1 MGFSFFLFLSWSF
14 EWRARAA
21 AARFANGSLI
31 FSVMPDT
38 PGSGFFFFF
47 NHFHIFLVALLFLL
61 LSNGLLEVDL
71 VTGGRWYLFKLYEK
85 KIPSPFA
92 SSSARIR
99 SWSVRGLLKEIT
111 APQSFFFFLFFSQNR
126 KPVVFVVVVF
136 LSSLFP
142 FWWCPFLFSHFSGR
156 IGSDSTQPGG
166 NVGSTG
172 GKEMANLLQPEK
184 GEIQR
189 ERWEKGEEE
198 EEEEKRRWRL
208 LHATKDVS
216 PASSSSFFRSIFYSN
231 RIFSRPGHHQK
242 TLLSFAWLPLTFQSL
257 HPLPILQFIFIPSK
271 VNKKRKKRERVKIQ
285 KKTSFSICLPKNVFS
300 IVFIVGKHF
309 KSRCQQRSCVVF
321 YFLLWHWLSFFFS
334 LALLAIVLWPAK
346 MDSLPR
352 SKRKSEWWHAS
363 GSFFYFKN
371 EKKILLISKK
381 LLLFCHLKTTW
392 KMCFCVFNL
401 FWLIHKFFL
410 YL

>member
-1 MGFSFFLFLSWSF
+1 MDCWKSISWL
-14 EWRARAA
+14 A
-21 AARFANGSLI
+21 
-31 FSVMPDT
+31 VDDT
-38 PGSGFFFFF
+38 Y
-47 NHFHIFLVALLFLL
+47 
-61 LSNGLLEVDL
+61 SNCM
-71 VTGGRWYLFKLYEK
+71 KK

-271 VNKKRKKRERVKIQ
+271 VNKKEKRERVKI
-285 KKTSFSICLPKNVFS
+285 KKKLAFPSVYRRTSLALFSLLVNISNQDASSGRVS
-300 IVFIVGKHF
+300 
-309 KSRCQQRSCVVF
+309 
-321 YFLLWHWLSFFFS
+321 YFTFFFDIGFLFFS
-334 LALLAIVLWPAK
+334 LWLSLLLCFGQQRWTPYRGRKGKVNDDTRAGVSSILR
-346 MDSLPR
+346 MR
-352 SKRKSEWWHAS
+352 RKSFLFLKS
-363 GSFFYFKN
+363 CSFFV
-371 EKKILLISKK
+371 I
-381 LLLFCHLKTTW
+381 
-392 KMCFCVFNL
+392 
-401 FWLIHKFFL
+401 
-410 YL
+410 

>member
-1 MGFSFFLFLSWSF
+1 MDCWKSISWL
-14 EWRARAA
+14 A
-21 AARFANGSLI
+21 
-31 FSVMPDT
+31 VDDT
-38 PGSGFFFFF
+38 Y
-47 NHFHIFLVALLFLL
+47 
-61 LSNGLLEVDL
+61 SNCM
-71 VTGGRWYLFKLYEK
+71 KK

-271 VNKKRKKRERVKIQ
+271 VNKKEKRERVKI
-285 KKTSFSICLPKNVFS
+285 KKKLAFPSVYRRTSLALFSLLVNISNQDASSGRVS
-300 IVFIVGKHF
+300 
-309 KSRCQQRSCVVF
+309 
-321 YFLLWHWLSFFFS
+321 YFTFFFDIGFLFFS
-334 LALLAIVLWPAK
+334 LWLSLLLCFGQQRWTPYRGRKGKVNDDTRAGVSSILR
-346 MDSLPR
+346 MR
-352 SKRKSEWWHAS
+352 RKSYFLFLKS
-363 GSFFYFKN
+363 CSFFV
-371 EKKILLISKK
+371 I
-381 LLLFCHLKTTW
+381 
-392 KMCFCVFNL
+392 
-401 FWLIHKFFL
+401 
-410 YL
+410 

>member
-1 MGFSFFLFLSWSF
+1 MDCWKSISWL
-14 EWRARAA
+14 A
-21 AARFANGSLI
+21 
-31 FSVMPDT
+31 VDDT
-38 PGSGFFFFF
+38 Y
-47 NHFHIFLVALLFLL
+47 
-61 LSNGLLEVDL
+61 SNCM
-71 VTGGRWYLFKLYEK
+71 KK

-271 VNKKRKKRERVKIQ
+271 VNKKEKRERVKIQ

-334 LALLAIVLWPAK
+334 LALLVLLCFGQQRWTPYRGRKGKVNDDTRAGVSSILR
-346 MDSLPR
+346 MR
-352 SKRKSEWWHAS
+352 RKSYFLFLKS
-363 GSFFYFKN
+363 CSFFV
-371 EKKILLISKK
+371 I
-381 LLLFCHLKTTW
+381 
-392 KMCFCVFNL
+392 
-401 FWLIHKFFL
+401 
-410 YL
+410 

>member
-1 MGFSFFLFLSWSF
+1 MDCWKSISWL
-14 EWRARAA
+14 A
-21 AARFANGSLI
+21 
-31 FSVMPDT
+31 VDDT
-38 PGSGFFFFF
+38 Y
-47 NHFHIFLVALLFLL
+47 
-61 LSNGLLEVDL
+61 SNCM
-71 VTGGRWYLFKLYEK
+71 KK

-271 VNKKRKKRERVKIQ
+271 VNKKEKRERESKNT
-285 KKTSFSICLPKNVFS
+285 KKN
-300 IVFIVGKHF
+300 
-309 KSRCQQRSCVVF
+309 
-321 YFLLWHWLSFFFS
+321 
-334 LALLAIVLWPAK
+334 
-346 MDSLPR
+346 
-352 SKRKSEWWHAS
+352 
-363 GSFFYFKN
+363 
-371 EKKILLISKK
+371 
-381 LLLFCHLKTTW
+381 
-392 KMCFCVFNL
+392 
-401 FWLIHKFFL
+401 
-410 YL
+410 

>member
-1 MGFSFFLFLSWSF
+1 MDCWKSISWL
-14 EWRARAA
+14 A
-21 AARFANGSLI
+21 
-31 FSVMPDT
+31 VDDT
-38 PGSGFFFFF
+38 Y
-47 NHFHIFLVALLFLL
+47 
-61 LSNGLLEVDL
+61 SNCM
-71 VTGGRWYLFKLYEK
+71 KK

-189 ERWEKGEEE
+189 ERWEKDEEE

-271 VNKKRKKRERVKIQ
+271 VNKKEKRERVKI
-285 KKTSFSICLPKNVFS
+285 KKKLAFPSVYRRTSLALFSLLVNISNQDASSGRVS
-300 IVFIVGKHF
+300 
-309 KSRCQQRSCVVF
+309 
-321 YFLLWHWLSFFFS
+321 YFTFFFDIGFLFFS
-334 LALLAIVLWPAK
+334 LWLSLLLCFGQQRWTPYRGRKGKVNDDTRAGVSSILR
-346 MDSLPR
+346 MR
-352 SKRKSEWWHAS
+352 RKSFLFLKS
-363 GSFFYFKN
+363 CSFFV
-371 EKKILLISKK
+371 I
-381 LLLFCHLKTTW
+381 
-392 KMCFCVFNL
+392 
-401 FWLIHKFFL
+401 
-410 YL
+410 

>member
-85 KIPSPFA
+85 KNPITICVVECENKKLKRARFA
-92 SSSARIR
+92 EGNHCPA
-99 SWSVRGLLKEIT
+99 K
-111 APQSFFFFLFFSQNR
+111 FFFFLFFSQNS

-271 VNKKRKKRERVKIQ
+271 VNKKEKRERVKI
-285 KKTSFSICLPKNVFS
+285 KKKLAFPSVYRRTSLALFSLLVNISNQDASSGRVS
-300 IVFIVGKHF
+300 
-309 KSRCQQRSCVVF
+309 
-321 YFLLWHWLSFFFS
+321 YFTFFFDIGFLFFS
-334 LALLAIVLWPAK
+334 LWLSLCYCALASK
-346 MDSLPR
+346 DGLPT
-352 SKRKSEWWHAS
+352 AV
-363 GSFFYFKN
+363 
-371 EKKILLISKK
+371 EKEKWMMTREREF
-381 LLLFCHLKTTW
+381 LLF
-392 KMCFCVFNL
+392 
-401 FWLIHKFFL
+401 
-410 YL
+410 